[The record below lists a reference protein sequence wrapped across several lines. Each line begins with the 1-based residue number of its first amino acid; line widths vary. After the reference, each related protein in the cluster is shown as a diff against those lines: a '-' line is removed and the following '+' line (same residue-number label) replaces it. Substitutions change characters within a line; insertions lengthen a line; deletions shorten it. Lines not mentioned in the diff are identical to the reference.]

1 MRKFLGI
8 FAVLLAVGTLI
19 SCSSSVNKAYSS
31 KTGSAQT
38 VVKNRVEINQV
49 KWNKKVSD
57 ANLEYLP
64 SDTNFNEKFPETW
77 DEFKKS
83 NDFVVEGTILDYEKM
98 NDSLKV
104 ESKVTIHIDR
114 VIHGNE
120 VLENQN
126 IVTVV
131 PTGFAISKG
140 TDDNTKKSD
149 EILYKKTSFP
159 LPKIGTKIVTGLTS
173 NEERY
178 EDNPA
183 LKKSMIK
190 YGLDG
195 SDAYLIAMPDY
206 NFWVKNSESK
216 YVINNLDIRNMKKSN
231 PNYSK
236 VSGLFNLTDRLNK
249 LDK

>member
-1 MRKFLGI
+1 MRKLLGI
-8 FAVLLAVGTLI
+8 IAVLLAVGTLI

-38 VVKNRVEINQV
+38 VVRNRVEINQT
-49 KWNKKVSD
+49 KWNKEISA
-57 ANLEYLP
+57 ANVEYLP
-64 SDTNFNEKFPETW
+64 SDTDFDEVFPETW
-77 DEFKKS
+77 TDLKKS
-83 NDFVVEGTILDYEKM
+83 NSFIIEGTVLNYEKM
-98 NDSLKV
+98 RDTLKV
-104 ESKVTIHIDR
+104 ESKITIHVDK
-114 VIHGNE
+114 VIYGNK

-131 PTGFAISKG
+131 PTGFSTSKG
-140 TDDNTKKSD
+140 TDDNTKKS
-149 EILYKKTSFP
+149 EQVLYKKTSFP
-159 LPKIGTKIVTGLTS
+159 LPKIGSKVITGLKS

-195 SDAYLIAMPDY
+195 KDAYLIAMPNY
-206 NFWVKNSESK
+206 NFWVQNSDNK

-231 PNYSK
+231 PNYGK
-236 VSGLFNLTDRLNK
+236 VSELFDLTDKLNRV
-249 LDK
+249 